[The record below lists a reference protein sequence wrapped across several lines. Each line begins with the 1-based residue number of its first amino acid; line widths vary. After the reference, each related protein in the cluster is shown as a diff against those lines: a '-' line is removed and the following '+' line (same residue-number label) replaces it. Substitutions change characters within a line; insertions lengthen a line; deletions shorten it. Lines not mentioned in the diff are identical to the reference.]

1 MKRTLLMVVVV
12 VATIGHGGAA
22 CGMGGNLDR
31 PSIAIPADPK
41 TKEMDPVVQKIA
53 EVLQSHQKAF
63 TGGSFLNSHSVL
75 YFGGKTA
82 GVNAL
87 LGDLAKVE
95 GTTIRVRF
103 SKEAGVTQW
112 MFPIKDP
119 PADLSCDCEVDHLG
133 WGDARMIT
141 LTVYLG
147 GGRIDPDTLEL
158 PAIVGRAGAANRK

>member
-1 MKRTLLMVVVV
+1 MRRTLLAVMV

-22 CGMGGNLDR
+22 YGMGGNLDR

-41 TKEMDPVVQKIA
+41 TKEMDRVVKKLA
-53 EVLQSHQKAF
+53 EVLQTHQKAF

-95 GTTIRVRF
+95 GATI
-103 SKEAGVTQW
+103 Q
-112 MFPIKDP
+112 
-119 PADLSCDCEVDHLG
+119 
-133 WGDARMIT
+133 
-141 LTVYLG
+141 
-147 GGRIDPDTLEL
+147 
-158 PAIVGRAGAANRK
+158 

>member
-1 MKRTLLMVVVV
+1 MKRTILAALVVT
-12 VATIGHGGAA
+12 TIGHGAVA
-22 CGMGGNLDR
+22 YGMGGNLDR
-31 PSIAIPADPK
+31 PSIAIPGDSK
-41 TKEMDPVVQKIA
+41 TKEVDRVAQKIA
-53 EVLQSHQKAF
+53 EVLQAHQKAF

-95 GTTIRVRF
+95 GATIRVRF
-103 SKEAGVTQW
+103 SKEAGVTRW

-119 PADLSCDCEVDHLG
+119 PADLSCDCEVDHFG
-133 WGDARMIT
+133 WGDARTIT

-147 GGRIDPDTLEL
+147 GGRIDPGILEL
-158 PAIVGRAGAANRK
+158 PAIAGRAGAANRK